1 MKIIGRVAEQKAL
14 KEFYLSDRAEFVA
27 IYGRRRVGKT
37 FLIREFFKN
46 NFAFHLTGLANA
58 PMQKQFQNFNTSLN
72 NYAKTNYPA
81 THSWLESFEQL
92 IDLLEKSSSKG
103 KKVIFL
109 DELPWMDT
117 HKSGFITALEHFW
130 NDWASSR
137 QDILLIVCG
146 SATSWMINK
155 LIKNHGGLHNRIT
168 KRIYLEPFT
177 LGECEAY
184 YKAAGIVM
192 SRYQMI
198 ESYMIL
204 GGIPY
209 YLSLMD
215 KGLSLSQNI
224 DKLIFSPNGI
234 LQEEFGNLYAS
245 LFKYSDNHI
254 KVVEALSKKTKGL
267 TREEIIRLSKIAD
280 GGGLTKTLEELEQCS
295 FIRKYNAFEKKRK
308 QLLYQLTDF
317 YTLFYFNFVKGNK
330 YNDENFW
337 TNATDNPKRRAWS
350 GYSFEQLC
358 LSHVKQIKYKL
369 GIAGVLTS
377 ASSWRSEESTPGAQI
392 DLLLDRNDHVINIC
406 EMKFANAAF
415 VIDKKYDENLRNK
428 KDCFARETKT
438 KKALHITMVT
448 TYGIKKNEYS
458 GNIQSEIVMDDLF

>member
-1 MKIIGRVAEQKAL
+1 MKIIGRIAEQKAL
-14 KEFYLSDRAEFVA
+14 KEFHLSNSSEFVA

-37 FLIREFFKN
+37 FLVREFFKN
-46 NFAFHLTGLANA
+46 NFAFHITGLANA
-58 PMQKQFQNFNTSLN
+58 PIQKQLQNFNTSLN

-81 THSWLESFEQL
+81 AQSWLEAFGQL
-92 IDLLEKSSSKG
+92 IALLEKSSSKG
-103 KKVIFL
+103 KKLIFL

-137 QDILLIVCG
+137 RDILLIVCG

-177 LGECEAY
+177 LGECEDY
-184 YKAAGIVM
+184 YKAVGMVM

-224 DKLIFSPNGI
+224 DKLIFSQNGL

-245 LFKYSDNHI
+245 LFKYSENHI
-254 KVVEALSKKTKGL
+254 KVVEALSKKAKGL
-267 TREEIIRLSKIAD
+267 TREDIIRLTKIAD

-317 YTLFYFNFVKGNK
+317 YTLFYFNFVKENK
-330 YNDENFW
+330 YNDDNFW
-337 TNATDNPKRRAWS
+337 TNFTDNPKRRAWS

-392 DLLLDRNDHVINIC
+392 DLLLDRNDNVINLC

-415 VIDKKYDENLRNK
+415 VIDKNTMRTS
-428 KDCFARETKT
+428 AT
-438 KKALHITMVT
+438 KKIAS
-448 TYGIKKNEYS
+448 YGKPKQRNPSIS
-458 GNIQSEIVMDDLF
+458 PW